1 MKRCRQ
7 VHCSMLLRLTTL
19 PQQIRPFH
27 SIQIIQGE
35 SVYFRQKGDIFDID
49 GFPSPAKWVDS
60 FNLSLSLSKLF
71 IGSSH
76 AGCHGGRSPDQADKT
91 GLRRSKR
98 RINRL
103 LRQPRERREWRNP
116 ACIFHETPSSL
127 DRHRDS
133 SSRRN
138 ERFLPLRISPS
149 PRLSRSSID
158 RGMNSASLS
167 REICNFEHGYLIRD

>member
-1 MKRCRQ
+1 
-7 VHCSMLLRLTTL
+7 MLLRLTTL

-60 FNLSLSLSKLF
+60 FNLSLSRNF
-71 IGSSH
+71 SS
-76 AGCHGGRSPDQADKT
+76 GRATQDVTEDDRRIRPIKAE
-91 GLRRSKR
+91 LRRSKR

-103 LRQPRERREWRNP
+103 LRQPRERREWKNP

-127 DRHRDS
+127 DGHRDS

>member
-60 FNLSLSLSKLF
+60 FNLSLSLSRNF
-71 IGSSH
+71 SS
-76 AGCHGGRSPDQADKT
+76 GRATQDVTEDD
-91 GLRRSKR
+91 R
-98 RINRL
+98 RIRPIKRGFVARSGALIVFSASQGKEESGGTLLVFFTRRL
-103 LRQPRERREWRNP
+103 PLSMDIEIPPRD
-116 ACIFHETPSSL
+116 ETN
-127 DRHRDS
+127 DS
-133 SSRRN
+133 S
-138 ERFLPLRISPS
+138 P
-149 PRLSRSSID
+149 
-158 RGMNSASLS
+158 
-167 REICNFEHGYLIRD
+167 